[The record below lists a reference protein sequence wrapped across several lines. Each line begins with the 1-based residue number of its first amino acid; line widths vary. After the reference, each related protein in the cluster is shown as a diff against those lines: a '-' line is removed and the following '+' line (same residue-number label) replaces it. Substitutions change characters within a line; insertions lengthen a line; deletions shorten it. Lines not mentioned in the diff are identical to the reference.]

1 MEGLS
6 LASLPSPLVVGNG
19 EAREGA
25 NSFSFLTSW
34 YLLPWQEMSQL
45 TGQNTGDVHV
55 EMNAAP
61 GRDLTKIL
69 NEMRQQY
76 EQISEQ
82 NRKDIE
88 QRYESEVGCQVTLR
102 SSALFFLVHSPNNS
116 PLSSTSCHSP
126 PVNSMA
132 YRQNNLLLGV
142 WLSV

>member
-1 MEGLS
+1 M
-6 LASLPSPLVVGNG
+6 ASLPSPLVVGNG
-19 EAREGA
+19 EARESA

-34 YLLPWQEMSQL
+34 CFFPWQEMSQL

-88 QRYESEVGCQVTLR
+88 QRYESEVRKMGCLATFRPLCPLL
-102 SSALFFLVHSPNNS
+102 SCALPLQSPS
-116 PLSSTSCHSP
+116 IFHPLSLTNCQIH
-126 PVNSMA
+126 
-132 YRQNNLLLGV
+132 GV
-142 WLSV
+142 